1 MKKNC
6 FCFVLGLMG
15 QNLEVPDLCRMLLGK
30 WAEVIAKV
38 FSLVV
43 LIGANIVYWILMSN
57 FLYNSVLF
65 LYSKLGCLFSAF
77 ELENQWFFV
86 AYLSAGM
93 HESRDENSSVICP
106 RDFQH
111 NESIS
116 NTPPSHFH
124 QIWDLYTTVPVVL
137 GVIMFPL
144 LNFKSATFFTKF
156 NSLGWIFLQKKI
168 FCFTFFCFQA
178 PSV

>member
-1 MKKNC
+1 
-6 FCFVLGLMG
+6 MG

-30 WAEVIAKV
+30 WAEIIAKV

-65 LYSKLGCLFSAF
+65 LYSKSGCIRRRLIQNFS
-77 ELENQWFFV
+77 LLLP
-86 AYLSAGM
+86 AYLVSDVITH
-93 HESRDENSSVICP
+93 HETSDHNTSVICP
-106 RDFQH
+106 KELQHH
-111 NESIS
+111 NESI
-116 NTPPSHFH
+116 TTAHPTLFH

-156 NSLGWIFLQKKI
+156 NSLGWRL
-168 FCFTFFCFQA
+168 
-178 PSV
+178 